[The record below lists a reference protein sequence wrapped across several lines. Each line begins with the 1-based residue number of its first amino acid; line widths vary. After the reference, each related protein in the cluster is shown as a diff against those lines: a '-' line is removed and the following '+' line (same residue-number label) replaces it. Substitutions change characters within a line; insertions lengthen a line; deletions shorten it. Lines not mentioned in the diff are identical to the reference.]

1 MELVLPKLGLVFWTA
16 LLFLVFAWILAK
28 FAWKPILAALK
39 AREEGIE
46 NSLLEAERARD
57 EMANLKSQNED
68 LLKEARRERDLM
80 IQEANRM
87 RDQIVTE
94 AKTKAAAEAGKEL
107 DKAKQ
112 QIAAEK
118 KAALAEIKNTAGSLA
133 VDIAEKLLRKQLD
146 DRDAQKT
153 LAETLIGEMNQ
164 N

>member
-28 FAWKPILAALK
+28 YAWKPILAGLK
-39 AREEGIE
+39 DREEGIA
-46 NSLLEAERARD
+46 NSLLEAQSARE

-80 IQEANRM
+80 LKEAAQM
-87 RDQIVTE
+87 RDQIVSD
-94 AKTKAAAEAGKEL
+94 AKGKAASEAAKEL

-112 QIAAEK
+112 QIQAEK
-118 KAALAEIKNTAGSLA
+118 KSALAEIKYTAGTLA
-133 VDIAEKLLRKQLD
+133 VDMAEKLLRKELGNSD
-146 DRDAQKT
+146 TKKS
-153 LAETLIGEMNQ
+153 LAETLISEMND

>member
-46 NSLLEAERARD
+46 NSLLEAQRARE
-57 EMANLKSQNED
+57 EMSNLKSQNED
-68 LLKEARRERDLM
+68 LLKEARRERDQM
-80 IQEANRM
+80 IKEANQM
-87 RDQIVTE
+87 RDQIVAE
-94 AKTKAAAEAGKEL
+94 AKTKAAAEASKEL
-107 DKAKQ
+107 DKAKM
-112 QIAAEK
+112 QIVAEK
-118 KAALAEIKNTAGSLA
+118 KAALAEIKNTAGTLA

-146 DRDAQKT
+146 DRAAQQS
-153 LAETLIGEMNQ
+153 LAESLISEMNQ